1 MISKTEH
8 LIKQLEDNLWVITP
22 DKNYPLKLKGSFK
35 FKPENSLVTDIDF
48 TAIVRYNKGLVEIAL
63 RKLLERVRKSPYF
76 IFMDFSCGMYK
87 DFIVPWKINSFGCD
101 FDYTVS
107 IEWYNNLKNKN
118 ILKESDITKLDSI
131 LYSSE
136 INIADLINIERILEP
151 YYDIKWTEQDVYN
164 GYKIDIYDNTTKY
177 DLLDLLKDERFY
189 GVLKLLFVY
198 YDTNKN
204 IDYIPIDLRLIQG
217 FDKTIEMQKLYPY
230 YSNNWYKI
238 MKSYKWKVLD
248 EYKEEYTASLLKIDY
263 QNALLNRLKMYKKI
277 IKNKLLQPMYLSNFE
292 FKLYDEINGLSNI
305 IDNELI
311 KNIPDKPDIS
321 YINNIISLLTENIN
335 NQLENDV
342 IYYRTKLNKQDVI
355 REDMNFARILYSK
368 KSSSVDELKQKRE
381 LGILCPFYLI
391 DGDEYNFLYNIGI
404 NFMIEPENLIECF
417 QEFVLKNNILVR
429 NIVNIKS
436 KQNMFLRFSEN
447 DENLIEVIEKK
458 YIREE
463 KKVKVIEEKLSD
475 FDKKDIK
482 KIQLFILQK
491 IFITN

>member
-248 EYKEEYTASLLKIDY
+248 EYKEEYTVSLLKIDY

-292 FKLYDEINGLSNI
+292 FKLYDEINGLANI
-305 IDNELI
+305 IDNDLI

-342 IYYRTKLNKQDVI
+342 LYYRTKLNKQDVI
-355 REDMNFARILYSK
+355 REDMNFSRILYSK
-368 KSSSVDELKQKRE
+368 KSSSIDELKKKRD

-391 DGDEYNFLYNIGI
+391 DGDEYNFLYNFGI

-447 DENLIEVIEKK
+447 DENLIEIIEKK

-463 KKVKVIEEKLSD
+463 KKVKVLEEKVSD

-482 KIQLFILQK
+482 NVQLFVLQK
-491 IFITN
+491 IFIQ